1 MFCYKCGGPVDDNQ
15 AFCPTCGAPTNT
27 AARGENVNQSVE
39 ATARANAQVQN
50 NIDQPYSDY
59 NQPYYGMNQP
69 VNYGANQPNDYSNH
83 GMILNGV
90 NVGKKKKV
98 WPVVLLV
105 VLFLLIVAALST
117 ILVIKLKENKKNKE
131 LQGYLA
137 AAEEEYDKGNYDR
150 AIRKY
155 NKALDMDEK
164 CAKAYIGI
172 AECYQGLGDEVLEG
186 SNIDESDFDDAT
198 DYYNE
203 GIDSIKRG
211 LRKVKEKDKE
221 DLEDMEESLKDSIT
235 KADTL
240 LEEYYAKLEP
250 PEEPPVSVDPP
261 TVTGSG
267 DMTPPSTDNWTTDD
281 KIYVYSYNEELESK
295 LEFVLEKYPEYRDY
309 VEYVNLNMPGMGDEY
324 MNSIDNL
331 LSNGIYADEYPSII
345 CTDSYYTRR
354 YVESDYSLNLYDI
367 GITSNMYADAY
378 QFTKDMGTH
387 DGQLKAMTWASN
399 PGCFMYRADI
409 AEEVF
414 GTSDPDVVQLYVK
427 DWDTFIETAATMDS
441 YGYDM
446 ISSLDD
452 ISNAN
457 FSQNNSPWVKDYE
470 LELDSS
476 VDNYF
481 EVASKLYDNGY
492 THETTRWSM
501 EWDEDLNG
509 AVFGYFGCPWFL
521 YWCMDST
528 DYEWKVTQGPSAF
541 YWGGQ
546 YVHVMKDCPNTEL
559 AAFLVYEICCDDD
572 IMYDIA
578 VDSKDFVNNK
588 SVIQREIDEDLGKAS
603 CSGDQNPLEV
613 FNEAGKQVDLSH
625 STVYD
630 SKIQDIILDEVDG
643 YVIYGN
649 HNNSSDA
656 IDKIKERVHEEFPE
670 VTVN

>member
-27 AARGENVNQSVE
+27 AARGDSVNQTIVE
-39 ATARANAQVQN
+39 ANQANIQMQN
-50 NIDQPYSDY
+50 NMGQPDY

-69 VNYGANQPNDYSNH
+69 VNYGANQPNYYSNH

-90 NVGKKKKV
+90 NVSKKKKV

-105 VLFLLIVAALST
+105 VLFLLIVATLST

-155 NKALDMDEK
+155 NKALDMDES
-164 CAKAYIGI
+164 CAEAYLGI
-172 AECYQGLGDEVLEG
+172 AGCYQALGDEIL
-186 SNIDESDFDDAT
+186 DRSDIEENDFADAT
-198 DYYNE
+198 DFYNE

-240 LEEYYAKLEP
+240 LEEYYAKIEP
-250 PEEPPVSVDPP
+250 PEEPPVSVNPP
-261 TVTGSG
+261 ATVVSNAYT
-267 DMTPPSTDNWTTDD
+267 MEPPSTDGWTDAD
-281 KIYVYSYNEELESK
+281 KIYVYSYNDELGAK
-295 LEFVLEKYPEYRDY
+295 LEYVFEKYPEYRDY
-309 VEYVNLNMPGMGDEY
+309 VEYINMGLSGAGEEY
-324 MNSIDNL
+324 INAIDTL
-331 LSNGIYADEYPSII
+331 LDGAQDAYPSII

-354 YVESDYSLNLYDI
+354 YVESDYALNLYDI
-367 GITSNMYADAY
+367 GITSNMYDDAY
-378 QFTKDMGTH
+378 QFTKEMGSYN
-387 DGQLKAMTWASN
+387 GELKAMSWVAN

-409 AEEVF
+409 AEEVL
-414 GTSDPDVVQLYVK
+414 GTSDPDVVQTYVK
-427 DWDTFIETAATMDS
+427 DWDTFIETAGTMDS
-441 YGYDM
+441 YGYKM
-446 ISSLDD
+446 ISSLGD

-457 FSQNNSPWVKDYE
+457 FSQNTSPWVKDSE
-470 LELDSS
+470 LQLDSS
-476 VDNYF
+476 VENYF
-481 EVASKLYDNGY
+481 EVAKTLYSNGY
-492 THETTRWSM
+492 TNETTRWSM
-501 EWDEDLNG
+501 EWNEDLNG

-528 DYEWKVTQGPSAF
+528 TYEWKVTQGPSAF

-546 YVHVMKDCPNTEL
+546 YLHVMKDCPNTEL
-559 AAFLVYEICCDDD
+559 AAFLLYELCCDNL

-588 SVIQREIDEDLGKAS
+588 SVIFREIDENLGMAS
-603 CSGDQNPLEV
+603 CIPNQNPLEV
-613 FNEAGKQVDLSH
+613 FDEVGKEVDLYS
-625 STVYD
+625 STFYD
-630 SKIQDIILDEVDG
+630 SKIQDIIMEEVDN
-643 YVIYGN
+643 YVIYGDYN
-649 HNNSSDA
+649 TTSEA
-656 IDKIKERVHEEFPE
+656 IDMIKERVQEEFPE

>member
-1 MFCYKCGGPVDDNQ
+1 MFCYKCGGPVDDSQ
-15 AFCPTCGAPTNT
+15 AYCPTCGAPSNT
-27 AARGENVNQSVE
+27 AARGENVSQSLE
-39 ATARANAQVQN
+39 TAAQAQMQSNMVY
-50 NIDQPYSDY
+50 PDY
-59 NQPYYGMNQP
+59 NQPYYGAGQQP
-69 VNYGANQPNDYSNH
+69 VDYSNH

-98 WPVVLLV
+98 WPVVLAV

-155 NKALDMDEK
+155 NKALDMDET
-164 CAKAYIGI
+164 CTKAYIGI

-198 DYYNE
+198 DYYND

-250 PEEPPVSVDPP
+250 PEEPPVSVTPP
-261 TVTGSG
+261 TTVVSNAYT
-267 DMTPPSTDNWTTDD
+267 MEPPSTDNWTSDD
-281 KIYVYSYNEELESK
+281 KIYVYSYNDELGDK
-295 LEFVLEKYPEYRDY
+295 LEYIFEKYPEYRDY
-309 VEYVNLNMPGMGDEY
+309 VEYTNMGLSGAGEEY
-324 MNSIDNL
+324 INAIDTL
-331 LSNGIYADEYPSII
+331 LDGAQDAYPSII

-354 YVESDYSLNLYDI
+354 YVESDYALNLYDI
-367 GITSNMYADAY
+367 GITSNMYDDAY
-378 QFTKDMGTH
+378 QFTKEMGTYN
-387 DGQLKAMTWASN
+387 GELKAMAWAAN

-414 GTSDPDVVQLYVK
+414 GTSDPDVVQTYVK
-427 DWDTFIETAATMDS
+427 DWDTFIETAGTMDS

-446 ISSLDD
+446 ISSLGD

-457 FSQNNSPWVKDYE
+457 FSQNTSPWVKDDE
-470 LELDSS
+470 LQLDSS

-481 EVASKLYDNGY
+481 EVAEILYSNGY

-501 EWDEDLNG
+501 EWNEDLNG
-509 AVFGYFGCPWFL
+509 AVFGYFGCPWFV

-528 DYEWKVTQGPSAF
+528 DYEWKVTQGPTAF

-546 YVHVMKDCPNTEL
+546 YLHVMKDCPNTEL
-559 AAFLVYEICCDDD
+559 AAFLLYELCCDNL

-588 SVIQREIDEDLGKAS
+588 SVIFREIDENLGMAS
-603 CSGDQNPLEV
+603 CIPNQNPLEV
-613 FNEAGKQVDLSH
+613 FDEAGREVDLYF
-625 STVYD
+625 STIYD
-630 SKIQDIILDEVDG
+630 SKIQDIIMEEVDN
-643 YVIYGN
+643 YVIYGDYK
-649 HNNSSDA
+649 NSSEA
-656 IDKIKERVHEEFPE
+656 IDMIKERVQEEFPE

>member
-1 MFCYKCGGPVDDNQ
+1 MFCYKCGGPVDDSQ
-15 AFCPTCGAPTNT
+15 AYCPTCGAPSNT
-27 AARGENVNQSVE
+27 AARGENVSQSLE
-39 ATARANAQVQN
+39 TAAQAQMQSNMVY
-50 NIDQPYSDY
+50 PDY
-59 NQPYYGMNQP
+59 NQLYYGAGQQP
-69 VNYGANQPNDYSNH
+69 VDYSNH

-98 WPVVLLV
+98 WPIVLAV
-105 VLFLLIVAALST
+105 VLFLLVVAALST

-198 DYYNE
+198 DYYND
-203 GIDSIKRG
+203 GIDSIKSG

-261 TVTGSG
+261 TTSNANT
-267 DMTPPSTDNWTTDD
+267 MAPPSTDNWTSDD
-281 KIYVYSYNEELESK
+281 KIYVYSYNDELGTK
-295 LEFVLEKYPEYRDY
+295 LEYVLEEYPEYRDY
-309 VEYVNLNMPGMGDEY
+309 VEYTNMGLPGAGEEY
-324 MNSIDNL
+324 TNAIDNL
-331 LSNGIYADEYPSII
+331 LDSYQDSYPSII
-345 CTDSYYTRR
+345 CTDSYFTRR
-354 YVESDYSLNLYDI
+354 YVESDYTLNLYDI
-367 GITSNMYADAY
+367 GITDNMYADAY
-378 QFTKDMGTH
+378 QFTKDMGTY
-387 DGQLKAMTWASN
+387 DGQLKAMTWAAN

-427 DWDTFIETAATMDS
+427 DWDTFIETAGTMDS

-457 FSQNNSPWVKDYE
+457 FSQNNSPWIKDYE

-481 EVASKLYDNGY
+481 EVAEILYSNGY
-492 THETTRWSM
+492 TNETNRWSM
-501 EWDEDLNG
+501 EWNEDLNG

-528 DYEWKVTQGPSAF
+528 TYEWKVTQGPSAF

-559 AAFLVYEICCDDD
+559 AAFLVYEMCCDDE

-588 SVIQREIDEDLGKAS
+588 SVIQREIDENLGMAS
-603 CSGDQNPLEV
+603 CIPNQNPLEV
-613 FNEAGKQVDLSH
+613 FDMAGKQVDLSH

-630 SKIQDIILDEVDG
+630 SKIQDIILEEVDS